1 VIWLGLGLVGLGLL
15 GFVGIVV
22 GIVGIVRIVGI
33 VGIVGV
39 GGESLQKLGRSR
51 STMAWQVAQ
60 WQVAWQVAQWTMIIV
75 TTKGGV
81 PRRSSGCLKVELGG
95 GSWLSIFVL
104 V

>member
-1 VIWLGLGLVGLGLL
+1 MTPYLPFTRSLVKHSKG
-15 GFVGIVV
+15 VGIGGVGIVGIVGVV
-22 GIVGIVRIVGI
+22 GIVGIVGF

-60 WQVAWQVAQWTMIIV
+60 WQVAWQVAQWTMIIF

-81 PRRSSGCLKVELGG
+81 PRRSSGC
-95 GSWLSIFVL
+95 
-104 V
+104 

>member
-60 WQVAWQVAQWTMIIV
+60 WTMVIF
-75 TTKGGV
+75 TTKRGV
-81 PRRSSGCLKVELGG
+81 PRRSSGC
-95 GSWLSIFVL
+95 
-104 V
+104 